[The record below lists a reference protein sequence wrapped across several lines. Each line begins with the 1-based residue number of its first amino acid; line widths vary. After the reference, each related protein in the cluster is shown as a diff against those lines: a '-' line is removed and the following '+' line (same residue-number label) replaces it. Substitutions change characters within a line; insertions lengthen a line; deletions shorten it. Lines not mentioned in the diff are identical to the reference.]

1 MEQKKRA
8 TGAAP
13 CNTKTN
19 LPAKVMK
26 DSDLSKVYRYFLNNV
41 ATSLECAFAVDRLRN
56 SVTWYIDMLEQ
67 SGKLMAV
74 RRGRDPYTGR
84 TAKFYTAD
92 RSKWPERKP
101 DSQLTLFNKEGGAAW
116 E

>member
-1 MEQKKRA
+1 MAQKKRA

-19 LPAKVMK
+19 LPTKVMK

-56 SVTWYIDMLEQ
+56 SVTWYIDRLEQ
-67 SGKLMAV
+67 CGKLMVV

-84 TAKFYTAD
+84 TAKLYTAD

-101 DSQLTLFNKEGGAAW
+101 DPQLTLFTKDGGAAW